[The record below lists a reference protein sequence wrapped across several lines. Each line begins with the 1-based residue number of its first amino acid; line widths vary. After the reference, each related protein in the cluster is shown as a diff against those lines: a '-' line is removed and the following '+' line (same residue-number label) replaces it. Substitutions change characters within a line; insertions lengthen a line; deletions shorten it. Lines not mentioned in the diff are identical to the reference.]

1 VDPDVTALTGSAP
14 MARILVVDDDPD
26 ITFAVSLYLKRNQH
40 EVRTAATRAEAMEA
54 LTAFTPDLI
63 ILDVML
69 EQPDDGI
76 AMAQE
81 LKRAGSAVPIIM
93 LTSVGQV
100 TGMSYGRDSDV
111 VPVDV
116 FFEKPVR
123 PDDLLKAVAGL
134 LKT

>member
-1 VDPDVTALTGSAP
+1 

-26 ITFAVSLYLKRNQH
+26 ITFAISMYLKKEQH
-40 EVRTAATRAEAMEA
+40 EVHVAASRAEGMKALEA
-54 LTAFTPDLI
+54 SPPDLM
-63 ILDVML
+63 ILDVMM

-76 AMAQE
+76 AMAQD
-81 LKRAGSAVPIIM
+81 LRRAGSTVPIIM

-100 TGMSYGRDSDV
+100 TGMSYGRDSDL

-134 LKT
+134 LK

>member
-1 VDPDVTALTGSAP
+1 

-26 ITFAVSLYLKRNQH
+26 ITFALSLYLKKEQH
-40 EVRTAATRAEAMEA
+40 DVRTAASRAEGMDAVR
-54 LTAFTPDLI
+54 AFAPDLL
-63 ILDVML
+63 ILDVMM

-81 LKRAGSAVPIIM
+81 LRRTGCRVPIIM

-100 TGMSYGRDSDV
+100 TGMSYGSDADL

-123 PDDLLKAVAGL
+123 PNDLLKSVNEL
-134 LKT
+134 LKK

>member
-1 VDPDVTALTGSAP
+1 

-26 ITFAVSLYLKRNQH
+26 ITFAVSLYLTREQH
-40 EVRTAATRAEAMEA
+40 DVRTAANRAEGMEA
-54 LTAFTPDLI
+54 VKAFLPDLI
-63 ILDVML
+63 ILDVMM

-81 LKRAGSAVPIIM
+81 LRRAGSAVPIIM

-100 TGMSYGRDSDV
+100 TGMKYGRDNDL
-111 VPVDV
+111 VPVEV

-123 PDDLLKAVAGL
+123 PDELLKAVDGL
-134 LKT
+134 LGK

>member
-1 VDPDVTALTGSAP
+1 
-14 MARILVVDDDPD
+14 MARILAVDDDPD
-26 ITFAVSLYLKRNQH
+26 ITFAISLYLKRDRH

-54 LTAFTPDLI
+54 LKAFTPDLI

-81 LKRAGSAVPIIM
+81 LRRAGSAVPIIM

-100 TGMSYGRDSDV
+100 TGMTYGRDGDV